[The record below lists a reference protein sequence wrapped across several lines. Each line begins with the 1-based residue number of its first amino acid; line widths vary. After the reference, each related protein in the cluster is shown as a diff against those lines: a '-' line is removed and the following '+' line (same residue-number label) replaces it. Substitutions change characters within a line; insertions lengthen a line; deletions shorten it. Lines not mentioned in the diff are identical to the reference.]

1 MRLAM
6 VTFYPQDPGLIPGG
20 IRMVAY
26 NLVEALRAYG
36 DLELHVIHCHSDIA
50 QDALVR
56 DGPVTVHYLAP
67 PRRRVLPNLITGV
80 GRMVRAL
87 RAIRPDLVHAHAAHM
102 AYAGVKAGYPT
113 IYTIHGVLPRERQVY
128 SRTLYDRWRYG
139 LLALYE
145 AYALRHVQRAVA
157 ISPYVLQE
165 YGQVESARWV
175 RINNPVPPVYFALP
189 NRAEAGRILYAGS
202 ITEIKDLLTLIR
214 AVERLRAMEPK
225 VTLRIAGRAT
235 SADYERKVRAWVRA
249 HQLED
254 VVHFLGLL
262 GREALWEE
270 YARCAVVALSSV
282 QENAP
287 MTISEAMAAAKP
299 VVATRVGGVP
309 DLVQEGETGFLVPV
323 GDDAALAERLRRILT
338 DPALAERLG
347 RRGRELAR
355 ERFSAEQVARQYY
368 ALYGQ
373 VLREWRRA
381 RPDAGG
387 TG

>member
-26 NLVEALRAYG
+26 NLVEALRG
-36 DLELHVIHCHSDIA
+36 FPDLELHVVHCHGDIA
-50 QDALVR
+50 QDALVQ
-56 DGPVTVHYLAP
+56 DGGLTVHYLAT
-67 PRRRVLPNLITGV
+67 PRRRVLPNLVTSV

-102 AYAGVKAGYPT
+102 AYAGIKAGYPT

-139 LLALYE
+139 LLAWYE
-145 AYALRHVQRAVA
+145 AYALRHVERVVA

-165 YGQVESARWV
+165 YGQVESSRWV
-175 RINNPVPPVYFALP
+175 RINNPVPPVYFTLP

-202 ITEIKDLLTLIR
+202 ITEIKDLLTLIW
-214 AVERLRAMEPK
+214 AVERLRGDGME

-235 SADYERKVRAWVRA
+235 SADYARQVRAYVAER
-249 HQLED
+249 HLED
-254 VVHFLGLL
+254 TVQFLGLL

-270 YARCAVVALSSV
+270 YARCTVVALASV

-287 MTISEAMAAAKP
+287 MTISEAMAAGKP

-323 GDDAALAERLRRILT
+323 GDAAALAERLRLVLT
-338 DPALAERLG
+338 DAALAERLG

-355 ERFSAEQVARQYY
+355 ERFSAQEVARQYD
-368 ALYGQ
+368 ALY
-373 VLREWRRA
+373 RRVIQE
-381 RPDAGG
+381 RIPGG
-387 TG
+387 GVE